1 MFSQGLLRHGI
12 PLKLI
17 PSLVER
23 VNMRSQKMKAE
34 SKSSTVVAEPLLLIA
49 LGLGAL
55 YWIVDTFMFVL
66 ASNEANFLNPLLG
79 LGTQQVWQ
87 RLIVLCFFVIFASHV
102 QFTIKKSRKA
112 EEALRETEE
121 RYRELVETS
130 TDTIISVNEKME
142 IVQWNKAASELF
154 GHSKELVMGKL
165 VDILIPE
172 QYRRRHIEGVNRF
185 LATGEARLVGRTV
198 ELEGRLEDGTTRPI
212 ELSLSASNKGGSW
225 TFTCIMRETTERRK
239 ALQALRES
247 EQRYRNLFEDSRDAI
262 MIWTGEGKILAV
274 NQASLDIFGY
284 TIEGLIGADIADI
297 YANPDDLTIFQRKI
311 EREDAVRGYEFKLKK
326 ADGAELDCLLTATVR
341 KDKDGSILGYQG
353 IARDVTDQKR
363 NENELKRTLE
373 TLRKAMN
380 GTIQAMSLA
389 VESRDPYTAGH
400 QRRVSDLARAI
411 AQEMGLS
418 QDQVDAIRMSGLIH
432 DLGKISIPAEI
443 LTNPSHLTGKAF
455 EIIKD
460 HPQVGYDIL
469 SEIEF
474 PWPVAQ
480 IVLQHH
486 ERMDGSGYPNGLSGD
501 EVIIEARVLAVADV
515 VEAMASHRPYRPSL
529 GIDPA
534 LEEISR
540 LKGAAYDPAVVD
552 ACLRLFN
559 EKNYKIK

>member
-1 MFSQGLLRHGI
+1 M
-12 PLKLI
+12 KLI

-23 VNMRSQKMKAE
+23 VHMRSQKMKAK
-34 SKSSTVVAEPLLLIA
+34 SKSSTIGTEPLLMFA

-55 YWIVDTFMFVL
+55 YWVVDTLMFVL
-66 ASNEANFLNPLLG
+66 ASTEVNFLDPILG
-79 LGTQQVWQ
+79 LGTHQVCQ
-87 RLIVLCFFVIFASHV
+87 RFVVLCFFVIFASHV
-102 QFTIKKSRKA
+102 QFTIKKRHKD
-112 EEALRETEE
+112 EAALEETEE

-154 GHSKELVMGKL
+154 GYSKELVMGKL

-225 TFTCIMRETTERRK
+225 TFTGIMRETTERRK

-274 NQASLDIFGY
+274 NQASLDTFGH

-297 YANPDDLTIFQRKI
+297 YANPDDLSTFQQKL
-311 EREDAVRGYEFKLKK
+311 EQDGAVRGYELKLRKR
-326 ADGAELDCLLTATVR
+326 DGAELDCLLTATVR
-341 KDKDGSILGYQG
+341 KGKDGSIIGYQG
-353 IARDVTDQKR
+353 IARDVTQQKQ
-363 NENELKRTLE
+363 NENELKHTLE

-400 QRRVSDLARAI
+400 QKRVSDLARAI
-411 AQEMGLS
+411 AQEMGLP
-418 QDQVDAIRMSGLIH
+418 QDQVDGIRMSGLIH
-432 DLGKISIPAEI
+432 DLGKMSIPAEI
-443 LTNPSHLTGKAF
+443 LTNPSHLSEKAF

-474 PWPVAQ
+474 PWPVGQ

-486 ERMDGSGYPNGLSGD
+486 ERLDGSGYPNGLPGD
-501 EVIIEARVLAVADV
+501 DIMIEARVLAVADV

-529 GIDPA
+529 GLEPA

-540 LKGAAYDPAVVD
+540 LKGTAYDPAVVD

-559 EKNYKIK
+559 EKNHKIK

>member
-1 MFSQGLLRHGI
+1 MH
-12 PLKLI
+12 
-17 PSLVER
+17 
-23 VNMRSQKMKAE
+23 SQKMKGE
-34 SKSSTVVAEPLLLIA
+34 GKRPPIVTEPLLLIA
-49 LGLGAL
+49 VALGAF
-55 YWIVDTFMFVL
+55 YWVIDTLMYVVG
-66 ASNEANFLNPLLG
+66 SNEANFLNPLLG
-79 LGTQQVWQ
+79 LGTQQIWQ

-102 QFTIKKSRKA
+102 QFTIKKRRNA
-112 EEALRETEE
+112 EAALQETEE
-121 RYRELVETS
+121 RYREMVETS

-142 IVQWNKAASELF
+142 IIQWNRAASELF
-154 GHSKELVMGKL
+154 GFSKDLVMGKL

-172 QYRRRHIEGVNRF
+172 QYRQRHIEGVNRF
-185 LATGEARLVGRTV
+185 LATGEARLIGRTI
-198 ELEGRLEDGTTRPI
+198 ELEGRLRDGTTRPI

-225 TFTCIMRETTERRK
+225 TFTAIIRETTERRR

-284 TIEGLIGADIADI
+284 TIEGMIGADIADM
-297 YANPDDLTIFQRKI
+297 YVKADELTKFQQKL
-311 EREDAVRGYEFKLKK
+311 EQEGAVRGHELKLKK
-326 ADGAELDCLLTATVR
+326 RDGTELDCLLTATVR
-341 KDKDGSILGYQG
+341 KGKDGSTLGYQG

-400 QRRVSDLARAI
+400 QKRVSDLARAI

-418 QDQVDAIRMSGLIH
+418 QEHVDGIRMSGLIH

-443 LTNPSHLTGKAF
+443 LTNPSHLSEKAF
-455 EIIKD
+455 ELIKD
-460 HPQVGYDIL
+460 HPQVGYNIL
-469 SEIEF
+469 REIEF

-486 ERMDGSGYPNGLSGD
+486 ERMDGSGYPKGLSGD
-501 EVIIEARVLAVADV
+501 EIRVEARVLAVADV

-529 GIDPA
+529 GLEPA

-540 LKGAAYDPAVVD
+540 LRGTAYDPAVVD
-552 ACLRLFN
+552 ACLRIFR
-559 EKNYKIK
+559 EKGYQIK